1 MMENKK
7 MRAEH
12 PKKELAVDILY
23 DIIGSI
29 LFAAGIYTFAEG
41 GNFAPGGISGIA
53 LIMNKLWNLP
63 VGTMTLILNIP
74 LVIISY
80 KTVGKRFLMKTARTM
95 IISTIFCRSCI
106 SDVPI
111 LHRAASACS
120 DLLGSIAWTWDGSFL
135 YERFFFGRS
144 RFPDDDDQK
153 EETTYVSWSTDVVD
167 RLDHYFNWMAGIR

>member
-1 MMENKK
+1 MESSGWYNDVDTEYSTGHHQLQDSRK
-7 MRAEH
+7 
-12 PKKELAVDILY
+12 AVFDEDCKDNDY
-23 DIIGSI
+23 
-29 LFAAGIYTFAEG
+29 FNY
-41 GNFAPGGISGIA
+41 
-53 LIMNKLWNLP
+53 
-63 VGTMTLILNIP
+63 
-74 LVIISY
+74 
-80 KTVGKRFLMKTARTM
+80 
-95 IISTIFCRSCI
+95 FCRSCI

>member
-29 LFAAGIYTFAEG
+29 LFGAGIYTFAEG

-53 LIMNKLWNLP
+53 LIMESSGRYNDIDLEYSAGDYQLQDSRKAFFDKDCENNDYLDDL
-63 VGTMTLILNIP
+63 
-74 LVIISY
+74 
-80 KTVGKRFLMKTARTM
+80 
-95 IISTIFCRSCI
+95 CRSCI

-111 LHRAASACS
+111 LYRAASACS
-120 DLLGSIAWTWDGSFL
+120 DLLGSIAWTWNGSFL

-153 EETTYVSWSTDVVD
+153 EETAYVSWPTDAVD
-167 RLDHYFNWMAGIR
+167 RPDHYLDRMAGIR

>member
-12 PKKELAVDILY
+12 PKKELVVDILY

-29 LFAAGIYTFAEG
+29 LFGAGIYTFAEG

-80 KTVGKRFLMKTARTM
+80 KTVGKRFFDEDCEDNDYFNH
-95 IISTIFCRSCI
+95 FCRSCI

-111 LHRAASACS
+111 LYRTASACS

>member
-1 MMENKK
+1 MESSGWYNDVDTEYSTGHHQLQDSRK
-7 MRAEH
+7 
-12 PKKELAVDILY
+12 AVFDEDCEDDDY
-23 DIIGSI
+23 
-29 LFAAGIYTFAEG
+29 F
-41 GNFAPGGISGIA
+41 NH
-53 LIMNKLWNLP
+53 
-63 VGTMTLILNIP
+63 
-74 LVIISY
+74 
-80 KTVGKRFLMKTARTM
+80 
-95 IISTIFCRSCI
+95 FCRSCI

-111 LHRAASACS
+111 LYRTASACS